1 MNIIS
6 KALKSSLLQNTF
18 FLFLNKGINVIVPI
32 IIIPLCHKFFG
43 IETYGQWVY
52 VQSALFIFIVIFD
65 YGFNLSAP
73 REISLV
79 QHEKTRVES
88 VYSSILFF
96 KLFVALLFG
105 IGLSVFLAVSKNPL
119 TLIFTFTYLS
129 LALQSLIPY
138 WFFQGVKSNI
148 FILII
153 NLLSKLIFFIPIYL
167 TDLSKK
173 QIYFIP
179 YLEAISYLI
188 TFLLAIVV
196 IRVKFGCSLK
206 KIDLVDV
213 KKQLIEGKDIFITSL
228 LSWVVISGSVIIV
241 EYFCSKIELGYFATF
256 TRLGYYLYAIFQPI
270 NHAVFPFVSVK
281 FAESQKAGQS
291 FLRKIEFGYYILVVL
306 LITLIIFSSTHFFKF
321 FLSVNF
327 VVGFADYSLAFVFI
341 CLWIGFLLINNFLG
355 IQFLLASKQDK
366 LYRNLFLIN
375 ALTTISGFILLVP
388 FFNSAGAALAMCLGE
403 LSFLICYFI
412 LKPKYILF
420 S

>member
-1 MNIIS
+1 MSIIA
-6 KALKSSLLQNTF
+6 KAYKSSLVQNTF

-43 IETYGQWVY
+43 IETYGEWVY
-52 VQSALFIFIVIFD
+52 VQSTLFIFIVIFD

-73 REISLV
+73 REISIV
-79 QHEKTRVES
+79 QNEREKVES
-88 VYSSILFF
+88 VYSSIVFF

-138 WFFQGVKSNI
+138 WFFQGVNSNI
-148 FILII
+148 FIFII
-153 NLLSKLIFFIPIYL
+153 NLLSKLIFFIPIFL
-167 TDLSKK
+167 TDLSTKE
-173 QIYFIP
+173 IYFIP

-206 KIDLVDV
+206 KIDVV
-213 KKQLIEGKDIFITSL
+213 EIKKQLVEGKDIFITSL
-228 LSWVVISGSVIIV
+228 LSWMVISGSVIVV
-241 EYFCSKIELGYFATF
+241 EYCSTKTELGYFATF
-256 TRLGYYLYAIFQPI
+256 TRLGYYVYAIFQPI

-281 FAESQKAGQS
+281 FAESKKAGQS
-291 FLRKIEFGYYILVVL
+291 FLRKIEFGYYGLVAL
-306 LITLIIFSSTHFFKF
+306 LITLIIFFATHFFQF
-321 FLSVNF
+321 FFSTSFVIGFKEYSV
-327 VVGFADYSLAFVFI
+327 AFIFI

-375 ALTTISGFILLVP
+375 ALTTIVGFILLVP
-388 FFNSAGAALAMCLGE
+388 FIKSAGAALAMCLGE
-403 LSFLICYFI
+403 LSFFICYFL
-412 LKPKYILF
+412 LKPKNILLI
-420 S
+420 